1 VINVY
6 STLLLGGEEMNK
18 RFWLIQKRMEAGYT
32 QKAFA
37 AKLGMHVNQYNA
49 YENGR
54 VSPQVDQQLR
64 IANALGFDVSLW
76 YENEK

>member
-1 VINVY
+1 
-6 STLLLGGEEMNK
+6 MNK

-37 AKLGMHVNQYNA
+37 TKLGMHVNQYNA

-64 IANALGFDVSLW
+64 IANALGFDVKLW